1 MMVCSYITA
10 FAAWQV
16 ADAMSVAKALGSEP
30 LVRMEPEHGMR
41 KRTIEKELLPYG
53 RAVLRKEESEVEI
66 K

>member
-16 ADAMSVAKALGSEP
+16 ADAMSVAKALGGEP
-30 LVRMEPEHGMR
+30 LVSVVPEHGRR

-53 RAVLRKEESEVEI
+53 RAVLRREESEVEI

>member
-1 MMVCSYITA
+1 
-10 FAAWQV
+10 
-16 ADAMSVAKALGSEP
+16 MSVAKALGSEP

-41 KRTIEKELLPYG
+41 KRTIEKELLPYS